1 MTETSPINNNVRG
14 RPPRNPNRQQAD
26 GKYNSK
32 PLDPM
37 YFKKYYQEK
46 TKFKKAT
53 CCMCGA
59 VISDASNMAKHQK
72 TTKCRANSDPHIK
85 VQLALLALTA
95 IDQQLSS
102 EQDASP

>member
-1 MTETSPINNNVRG
+1 MTETNPINNNSRG
-14 RPPRNPNRQQAD
+14 RPRNPDRLLAD

-32 PLDPM
+32 PLDPQ

-46 TKFKKAT
+46 TKLKRAT
-53 CCMCGA
+53 CCMCGV
-59 VISDASNMAKHQK
+59 VISDSSNMAKHQK
-72 TTKCRANSDPHIK
+72 TTKCRANSDTHIK